1 MGPSVYVK
9 VVGFRDGERHA
20 LNTLFRLSTGRSTS
34 YRLWTPEAPV
44 APHLAMIDLEAC
56 AGNLAPTLRSL
67 NSNLKMI
74 CVGHGAP
81 ANAWHTFQRPLH
93 WPAVVKVMDSLFDAS
108 GKLGAEIDFGEHDLA
123 PETPPTPRVSLLVD
137 PSREDR
143 LYLRA
148 RLALAGLTE
157 VDESPTGAQALE
169 LAKNRPYD
177 LVIAG
182 LELPDMEG
190 WVLVREFMRLEPA
203 IGSVVVTSTDKSRP
217 VREQAQASGCR
228 DLLEKPYDPLKV
240 VELLK
245 PYSYGAL
252 GGT

>member
-20 LNTLFRLSTGRSTS
+20 LNTLFRLSAGRPTS
-34 YRLWTPEAPV
+34 YKLWTPEAPV

-56 AGNLAPTLRSL
+56 EASQVPTLCGQ

-74 CVGHGAP
+74 CVGRDAP
-81 ANAWHTFQRPLH
+81 ANARHTFERPLH
-93 WPAVVKVMDSLFDAS
+93 WPTVVKVMDSLFDAG
-108 GKLGAEIDFGEHDLA
+108 GKLDTEIDFGGNELA
-123 PETPPTPRVSLLVD
+123 PEPPPSLKVSLLVD

-157 VDESPTGAQALE
+157 VDESGTGAQALE
-169 LAKNRPYD
+169 LAKNRHYD

-182 LELPDMEG
+182 LELPDMDG
-190 WVLVREFMRLEPA
+190 WVLLREFMSLEPA
-203 IGSVVVTSTDKSRP
+203 IGNVIVTSTDKSWQM
-217 VREQAQASGCR
+217 REHAQASGCQG
-228 DLLEKPYDPLKV
+228 LLEKPYDPLKII
-240 VELLK
+240 ELLK
-245 PYSYGAL
+245 PYSYEAL